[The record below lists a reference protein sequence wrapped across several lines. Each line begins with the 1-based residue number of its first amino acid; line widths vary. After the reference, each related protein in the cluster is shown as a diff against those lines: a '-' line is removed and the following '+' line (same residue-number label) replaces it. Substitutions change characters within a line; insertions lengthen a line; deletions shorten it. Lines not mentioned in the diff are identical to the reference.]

1 MLMDMLYLAMVFVQD
16 DTVKVEL
23 QHNLKS
29 AKATTM
35 LFRVLVVFY
44 FCHFCDSAFGEQ
56 K

>member
-1 MLMDMLYLAMVFVQD
+1 MMMDMLYLAMVFIQD

-35 LFRVLVVFY
+35 LFRVLVVFL
-44 FCHFCDSAFGEQ
+44 FLSFL
-56 K
+56 